1 MSPVREKF
9 VKIVENLHY
18 DIEKEILERDER
30 EIIQE
35 ITAAYVEA
43 YGTEDL
49 SEQDK
54 DCIRLILDENNQGK
68 ESE

>member
-9 VKIVENLHY
+9 IKIVENLPY
-18 DIEKEILERDER
+18 DIDKEILKRDER

-43 YGTEDL
+43 YGTGDL

-54 DCIRLILDENNQGK
+54 ECIRLILEENNQGK